1 MFALSRISG
10 YVTLSALIVFGLAHA
25 VLVHTGVRSE
35 TIAMIHWIAL
45 CAAVFGNLVMAA
57 SRRAPLSYCLAVMMA
72 VALPCI
78 LSAYAV
84 YEPGRALVVGSLYG
98 GVIAALLYAESGQ
111 YADPTGF
118 MGDAPSEA
126 SDGDA

>member
-1 MFALSRISG
+1 MFRICG
-10 YVTLSALIVFGLAHA
+10 YITLSALIVFGLAHA
-25 VLVHTGVRSE
+25 VLVHKGVRSE

-78 LSAYAV
+78 LSAYAA
-84 YEPGRALVVGSLYG
+84 YEPVQALVAGSLYG
-98 GVIAALLYAESGQ
+98 GIVAALLYVEDGQ
-111 YADPTGF
+111 YVDPAGF
-118 MGDAPSEA
+118 MGDVPSEA
-126 SDGDA
+126 PDGDA